1 MRVLP
6 TQYAASTRPIALPPG
21 APTTVKTIISTG
33 VPVHQDSWRAT
44 PPSPLRLGGT
54 PHPHGKDADYA
65 QLKAEI
71 LEQPTRMRDLAASFP
86 QQFALLPKPNGQ
98 PKELVFMGEGSSFNA
113 LNATKP
119 YVALMT
125 NLPVSVNLPA
135 QVEDLKHSLSHP
147 AWQPT
152 QAHHAQAFEQAMVA
166 ALSQSG
172 KSSSV
177 LNALNALQPRQLVPI
192 TNTPDSPLGT
202 GYGVAPLVLK
212 AGEERSIAATKS
224 YSNSMLA
231 ALLTGWHLGNQLQPG
246 RNTPQ
251 LREHLETTPDRLAPF
266 LNDPQVHTQLQQAA
280 KHLAPHHQLLLM
292 SSGPLAD
299 VLPEAALKLCET
311 TSTLTQAHRTEGFKH
326 GPKVVMDHAPATV
339 YVLPPA
345 TTQANT
351 LATLDDMQEHL
362 RGTRNPDKARHN
374 TLILRYENSPQLTP
388 DTLKHLHL
396 KPSQVVTLPSSDQL
410 NSPTDQLFLG
420 ATTFQLLSLYLAEAK
435 GVSPNHPGLQKAV
448 IATQPSSPA

>member
-1 MRVLP
+1 MP
-6 TQYAASTRPIALPPG
+6 TGSK
-21 APTTVKTIISTG
+21 TVRTIISSG
-33 VPVHQDSWRAT
+33 LPVQQDSWQRSA
-44 PPSPLRLGGT
+44 PSLSRLGNLPGI
-54 PHPHGKDADYA
+54 PHPNDHAADYA
-65 QLKAEI
+65 QLKSEI
-71 LEQPTRMRDLAASFP
+71 MEQPERMRELAASFP
-86 QQFALLPKPNGQ
+86 QQFAMLPKPQGQ
-98 PKELVFMGEGSSFNA
+98 PKELVFVGEGSSYNA

-135 QVEDLKHSLSHP
+135 QVEDLKQSLTHP

-152 QAHHAQAFEQAMVA
+152 EAHYENAFQHAMVA

-177 LNALNALQPRQLVPI
+177 LNALNAVQPRHLVPI
-192 TNTPDSPLGT
+192 TNTPNSPLGT
-202 GYGVAPLVLK
+202 AYGVSPIALK

-231 ALLTGWHLGNQLQPG
+231 SLLTGWHLGNQLQPG
-246 RNTPQ
+246 RNTPE
-251 LREHLETTPDRLAPF
+251 LRQHLETTPDRLAPF
-266 LNDPQVHTQLQQAA
+266 LNNPQVHTQLQQVA
-280 KHLAPHHQLLLM
+280 KHLAPHHQLVLM

-299 VLPEAALKLCET
+299 ILPEAALKLCET

-345 TTQANT
+345 TTQTNT
-351 LATLDDMQEHL
+351 LATLQDMQEHL
-362 RGTRNPDKARHN
+362 RGTRHPDKARQH
-374 TLILRYENSPQLTP
+374 TVVLRYENSPQLTP
-388 DTLKHLHL
+388 DTLKQLQL
-396 KPSQVVTLPSSDQL
+396 KPSQVVTLPASAQL
-410 NSPTDQLFLG
+410 SSPTDQLFLG
-420 ATTFQLLSLYLAEAK
+420 ASTFQLLSLYLAEAK

-448 IATQPSSPA
+448 VSSTPPQPPAAH